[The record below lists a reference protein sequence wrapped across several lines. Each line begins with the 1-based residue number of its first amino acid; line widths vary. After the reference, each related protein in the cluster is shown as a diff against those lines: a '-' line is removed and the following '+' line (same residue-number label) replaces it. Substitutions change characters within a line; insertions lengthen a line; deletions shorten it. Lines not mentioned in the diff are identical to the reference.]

1 MGDMSAASLPDVP
14 SARPLL
20 SVADLAVSYG
30 PVRALDGV
38 SLTVHPGEIVALA
51 GENGAGKTTLVRCIG
66 GDIEA
71 SAGVV
76 RMEGKVMPADPAA
89 LGRHGVGVV
98 WQDLALCDNLD
109 IAANLMLGRERRWH
123 LRSDV
128 RMHTEA
134 RELLARL
141 GVPLRDTTRSVRSLS
156 GGQRQLVAV
165 ARAISRAPRVLLLD
179 EPTAAL
185 GVRVS
190 KQVEKMITALRDQ
203 GTGILLACH
212 DIDQMFRMADR
223 IVVLRHGRVVAE
235 VRPGEVHPDDVVALL
250 SGQAVDSSARRQL
263 TRLHGLADRLVS
275 ADPSSSLSLILSAL
289 GAALGSERL
298 CIHLVEGD
306 SLVCNASLGLPA
318 TLQSAWSRLPTGAA
332 GGPVGL
338 AAASQAPVIEESA
351 RAGLSWATFGDLART
366 AKVAASWS
374 VPVLGPGGLV
384 GVITVLRGI
393 AGRPQRDDLE
403 LVTLYAGY
411 AAGAIERDRLLEEV
425 TTRNRVLETIREML
439 ETLAGPL
446 PVTEGLSV
454 ALQSLRHGLQA
465 AEVALVTRAPG
476 ELSRC
481 RGLARRA
488 EGRPA
493 GSPAPQSASPGL
505 LDAAASVLGVLRR
518 DDVAVHRGNGD
529 CGRLLTVTFAAPG
542 GGAALVASWPHGL
555 PPADAKALLEDAAH
569 SLQLALEREEA
580 WVAHQEAVALRR
592 SQELQ
597 RGFLSRLSHELRTPL
612 TAIRGYASSLLQTD
626 VTWDGESQQR
636 FLARIAA
643 ESARLG
649 RLVDDLLDFSAIE
662 SGIMRLQRDWCDISL
677 VVDAAVACLPPAA
690 APLVAVACDP
700 GLPVVWADHD
710 RLEQVFVNLL
720 SNAFGH
726 NPPCTTVTI
735 TARTGGPA
743 DVLVSVADDGTGL
756 PADLLAGPFEP
767 ARRRRTLTS
776 GAGLGLSIAR
786 GIVVAHGGEIALAP
800 AERGTCFS
808 IRLPV
813 EAPAVKA
820 PAVKA
825 SRPAVK
831 APAPA
836 VTAPEPAAR
845 APAVK
850 ATQAGTRPAGQQQI
864 GVAPSA

>member
-1 MGDMSAASLPDVP
+1 MVAASELAQAV
-14 SARPLL
+14 AAPLL
-20 SVADLAVSYG
+20 SVSGLGVTFGS
-30 PVRALDGV
+30 VRALEGV
-38 SLTVHPGEIVALA
+38 NLTVRPGELVALA
-51 GENGAGKTTLVRCIG
+51 GENGAGKTTLVRCIA
-66 GDIEA
+66 GDIPPTQGEIFL
-71 SAGVV
+71 SGRRV
-76 RMEGKVMPADPAA
+76 GADRVA
-89 LGRHGVGVV
+89 VV
-98 WQDLALCDNLD
+98 WQDLALCENLD
-109 IAANLMLGRERRWH
+109 IAANVLLGRETRRMIF
-123 LRSDV
+123 SDS
-128 RMHTEA
+128 RFHAAAASLLDSLGIPIQNTA
-134 RELLARL
+134 RQ
-141 GVPLRDTTRSVRSLS
+141 VSSLS

-165 ARAISRAPRVLLLD
+165 ARAMGSKPRLLALD
-179 EPTAAL
+179 EPTASL
-185 GVRVS
+185 GVMEAA
-190 KQVEKMITALRDQ
+190 QVEELIAGLREK
-203 GTGILLACH
+203 GTTILLACH
-212 DIDQMFRMADR
+212 DIDQMFRLADR
-223 IVVLRHGRVVAE
+223 IVVLRQGQVVADLD
-235 VRPGEVHPDDVVALL
+235 PLNTHPDDIVALL
-250 SGQAVDSSARRQL
+250 SGQPVDSTARRQL

-481 RGLARRA
+481 RGVARRA

-636 FLARIAA
+636 FLARIAD

-662 SGIMRLQRDWCDISL
+662 SGILRLQRDWCDIPL
-677 VVDAAVACLPPAA
+677 VLEAAIGCLPPASA
-690 APLVAVACDP
+690 ALVGVACDP

-726 NPPCTTVTI
+726 NPPGTTVAI
-735 TARTGGPA
+735 TAKTDGPA
-743 DVLVSVADDGTGL
+743 DVVVSVADDGTGL

-800 AERGTCFS
+800 AE
-808 IRLPV
+808 
-813 EAPAVKA
+813 
-820 PAVKA
+820 
-825 SRPAVK
+825 
-831 APAPA
+831 
-836 VTAPEPAAR
+836 
-845 APAVK
+845 
-850 ATQAGTRPAGQQQI
+850 
-864 GVAPSA
+864 